1 MENKKQVIVE
11 ILKSVGAY
19 PEIREKVNSDKELV
33 ELFCDRFEDLVA
45 IIQNETASEGSSP
58 GRP

>member
-1 MENKKQVIVE
+1 MKNNEQVIVE

-19 PEIREKVNSDKELV
+19 PEIREKVNSDRELV

-45 IIQNETASEGSSP
+45 IIQNETASRESSP
-58 GRP
+58 RRP